1 MAICGWVVAS
11 GSSDS
16 KFGIGKAASCSGGSK
31 FDIRKGASG
40 RWHRVVVAAC
50 LASGWWHRGV
60 CIGKKM
66 GWGLGLFFVV
76 FIFKCVIFILLCL
89 NF

>member
-11 GSSDS
+11 GSGDS
-16 KFGIGKAASCSGGSK
+16 NFGIRKVASGSGGSK
-31 FDIRKGASG
+31 FG
-40 RWHRVVVAAC
+40 
-50 LASGWWHRGV
+50 
-60 CIGKKM
+60 IGKKM

>member
-1 MAICGWVVAS
+1 MAIGKRQTAKGLWLVVVL
-11 GSSDS
+11 SSS
-16 KFGIGKAASCSGGSK
+16 GSK

>member
-1 MAICGWVVAS
+1 MGICGWVVAS
-11 GSSDS
+11 GSDDS
-16 KFGIGKAASCSGGSK
+16 KFG
-31 FDIRKGASG
+31 IRKGASG
-40 RWHRVVVAAC
+40 SGGSKFGIGEWWQQLWHPE
-50 LASGWWHRGV
+50 G

-76 FIFKCVIFILLCL
+76 FIFNCVIFILLCL

>member
-1 MAICGWVVAS
+1 MAICGWVEVLSS
-11 GSSDS
+11 GDS
-16 KFGIGKAASCSGGSK
+16 KFGIVEC
-31 FDIRKGASG
+31 
-40 RWHRVVVAAC
+40 
-50 LASGWWHRGV
+50 ASGWWHWGV

-89 NF
+89 IF

>member
-1 MAICGWVVAS
+1 MTICGWVVAS
-11 GSSDS
+11 GSGGS
-16 KFGIGKAASCSGGSK
+16 KFGIVECASGSGGSK
-31 FDIRKGASG
+31 FG
-40 RWHRVVVAAC
+40 
-50 LASGWWHRGV
+50 
-60 CIGKKM
+60 IGKKM